1 MISIISP
8 CFQVVMFRDGDI
20 VSNPVPFVVRV
31 EKHSKEESYEFNQTA
46 AVFAGTLVCFIVVF
60 ALLIPFVVR
69 AKRRSKH
76 GKPIFKLGSHPSAL
90 DKVMA
95 HDKGSQANLTI
106 HMVENQTG
114 KQLGHRKMT
123 EGDFY
128 DNRGYRLEEEV
139 ERERNELSKDLLI
152 IASHIE
158 ELGEPTN
165 VIQIG
170 KKYNSDSDSGM
181 SGDGRNIPNNE
192 HDQVVYSIEMKNT
205 ETKCRD
211 KQSKGKETSCL

>member
-1 MISIISP
+1 
-8 CFQVVMFRDGDI
+8 MFRDGDI
-20 VSNPVPFVVRV
+20 VSNPVPFVVRA
-31 EKHSKEESYEFNQTA
+31 EKHSEEESYEFNQTA
-46 AVFAGTLVCFIVVF
+46 AVFAGVLVCLIVIF

-76 GKPIFKLGSHPSAL
+76 GKPIFKLGSHPSSL
-90 DKVMA
+90 DKVMSQ
-95 HDKGSQANLTI
+95 DKGSQANLTI

-114 KQLGHRKMT
+114 KQLGHRIMT

-139 ERERNELSKDLLI
+139 ERERNELTKDLLA

-158 ELGEPTN
+158 ELGEPSN

-170 KKYNSDSDSGM
+170 KRDNSDSDSGM
-181 SGDGRNIPNNE
+181 SGDVRSDKEKRTIDNE
-192 HDQVVYSIEMKNT
+192 HDQVVYSIEMKNI
-205 ETKCRD
+205 ETKCSD
-211 KQSKGKETSCL
+211 KETKVIESQCL